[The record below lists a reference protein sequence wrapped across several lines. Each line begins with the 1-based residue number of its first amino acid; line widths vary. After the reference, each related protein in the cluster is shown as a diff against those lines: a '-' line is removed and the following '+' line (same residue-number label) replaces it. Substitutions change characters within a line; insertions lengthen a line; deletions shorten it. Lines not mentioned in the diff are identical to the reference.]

1 MHRGQKKGHDR
12 YYTMTTWIEEIVNEK
27 KELLA
32 KMEDGY
38 FDCVTA
44 AGEVMIKSLAEG
56 HKIMTAGNG
65 GSCADAQHFTGEI
78 VGRFLMERE
87 AMAAVTLGVD
97 PSVTTSL
104 GNDFGYDQVIARQ
117 VVGVGQ
123 KGDVLL
129 LISTSGNSSNL
140 IEAIKSA
147 KAKGITTIGLLG
159 KNGGAM
165 KDLCDHVMIVPSNS
179 TPRIQEMHTF
189 TVHLLCQMLER
200 ELN

>member
-1 MHRGQKKGHDR
+1 
-12 YYTMTTWIEEIVNEK
+12 MTSWIEEIVKEK

-32 KMEDGY
+32 KMEEGY
-38 FDCVTA
+38 FDSVTA
-44 AGEVMIKSLAEG
+44 AGDVMIKALAAG
-56 HKIMTAGNG
+56 KKIMTAGNG

-78 VGRFLMERE
+78 VGRFLMERD

-97 PSVTTSL
+97 PAVTTSL

-117 VVGVGQ
+117 VTGVGRE
-123 KGDVLL
+123 GDVLL

-147 KAKGITTIGLLG
+147 KAKGIITVGLLG
-159 KNGGAM
+159 KSGGAM
-165 KDLCDHVMIVPSNS
+165 KDMCDHTMIVPSSS

-189 TVHLLCQMLER
+189 TVHLLCQMLEK

>member
-1 MHRGQKKGHDR
+1 
-12 YYTMTTWIEEIVNEK
+12 MTTWIEEIVNEK